1 MVGLVFVSLDLQAAW
16 NSWWE
21 CSLLG
26 GNPQGPGVRSKNASS
41 RRFSSAISS
50 VSGKNHFLTVGL
62 GYPISASPPPP
73 PPPRG
78 PAGASGAARRVWSG
92 QRKPGRTGAGPCSR
106 SPQPRPAAP
115 GGGTSAPL
123 LGKLRPRAG
132 SAASQV
138 LFSHGGLTGFHSP
151 PA

>member
-62 GYPISASPPPP
+62 GYPIYQMEKMLP
-73 PPPRG
+73 
-78 PAGASGAARRVWSG
+78 
-92 QRKPGRTGAGPCSR
+92 SR
-106 SPQPRPAAP
+106 FSIM
-115 GGGTSAPL
+115 
-123 LGKLRPRAG
+123 LGCYEGFCKL
-132 SAASQV
+132 S
-138 LFSHGGLTGFHSP
+138 
-151 PA
+151 